1 MTTTD
6 RGRGKALAPRDDY
19 SQLKAAPE
27 PARLGQATA
36 VEQSRAIAQVQAA
49 VVMARQ
55 FPRSQQAAI
64 DQMRDACGRI
74 ELARRAFYKFPRGG
88 ETVTGATVYL
98 ARELARIWGNID
110 YGLNELARDDTHG
123 QSEMQ
128 AYAWD
133 VETNA
138 RSTRTFVVEHARDTK
153 RVGRQKLTELRDIAE
168 NNNNFGARNTRE
180 MIFAVLPQWFTDIAE
195 ATCRK
200 TMDEGGGEPLPV
212 RIDKAIH
219 SFGRARITREQL
231 EERVGRPVDEWAH
244 TDVTD
249 LEILFTS
256 LARREISRDEAFP
269 APVVT
274 AEDLIGEEDRGWR
287 GPHPSAPDPVPEPDP
302 LDPDTFDGPMFDQ
315 EGDAS

>member
-133 VETNA
+133 LETNA

-153 RVGRQKLTELRDIAE
+153 RAGRQKLTELRDIAE

-274 AEDLIGEEDRGWR
+274 AEDLIGEEGRGWR